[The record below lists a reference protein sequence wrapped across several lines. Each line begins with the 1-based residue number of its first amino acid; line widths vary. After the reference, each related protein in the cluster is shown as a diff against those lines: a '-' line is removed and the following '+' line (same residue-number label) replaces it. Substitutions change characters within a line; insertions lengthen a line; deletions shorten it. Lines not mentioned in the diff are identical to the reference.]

1 MAQCRCAAA
10 LLTAIIVAAACGRPR
25 PVDLADPPVA
35 ESGRF
40 SFAIETRD
48 GVRMKGVLDVSADT
62 IVARSESAPCR
73 HIAEH
78 STSGAIT
85 YECAVPGTPSL
96 RLSLDRRFPIRR
108 SSWSVMTPVRKKRDV
123 CVAHRTWENGTQTC
137 TRSMPEEYIDHVRVT
152 GQLVVTR

>member
-1 MAQCRCAAA
+1 MAKGSHAAA
-10 LLTAIIVAAACGRPR
+10 LLTASLVAVACGRPR
-25 PVDLADPPVA
+25 PADPVDPPVA

-73 HIAEH
+73 HIAEQ

-85 YECAVPGTPSL
+85 YECGVSGTPGL
-96 RLSLDRRFPIRR
+96 RLSIDRRYPIRR

-137 TRSMPEEYIDHVRVT
+137 TRSMPEEYIEQVRVT

>member
-1 MAQCRCAAA
+1 MAQSRYAAA
-10 LLTAIIVAAACGRPR
+10 LLTATMVAAACSKPR
-25 PVDLADPPVA
+25 PVDTVDLPVT

-73 HIAEH
+73 HMAEQ
-78 STSGAIT
+78 STSAAIT
-85 YECAVPGTPSL
+85 YECGVPGTSGL
-96 RLSLDRRFPIRR
+96 RLSLDRRYPVRR
-108 SSWSVMTPVRKKRDV
+108 STWSVITPVRKKRDV

-137 TRSMPEEYIDHVRVT
+137 TRSMPEEYIEQVRVT

>member
-1 MAQCRCAAA
+1 MAQCRCAAT
-10 LLTAIIVAAACGRPR
+10 LLTASIVAMACGNPR
-25 PVDLADPPVA
+25 PVDTVDPPVA
-35 ESGRF
+35 EAGRF

-73 HIAEH
+73 HMGEQ
-78 STSGAIT
+78 STSSAIT
-85 YECAVPGTPSL
+85 YECGVAGTSGL
-96 RLSLDRRFPIRR
+96 RLSIDRRYPVRR
-108 SSWSVMTPVRKKRDV
+108 SSWSLLTPVRKKRDV

-137 TRSMPEEYIDHVRVT
+137 TRSMPEEYIEQVRVT